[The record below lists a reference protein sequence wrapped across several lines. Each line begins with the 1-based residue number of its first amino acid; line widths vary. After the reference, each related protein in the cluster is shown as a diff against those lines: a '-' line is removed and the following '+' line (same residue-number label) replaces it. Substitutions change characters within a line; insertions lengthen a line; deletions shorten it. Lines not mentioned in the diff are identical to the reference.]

1 MKPKVSVITCCWN
14 SEPYIQQ
21 CIASVQMQRDVDIE
35 HVFVDGGSTDGTLAR
50 IQALPGIAE
59 GRVRW
64 ITDVRG
70 GISNA
75 MNVGAELATGELIA
89 HLHGDDYYLHPDS
102 VARALAAMATAKAR
116 WAFGR
121 ITSDIDGRLMPDSWA
136 MPPYSKSRLLRGNF
150 IGHPSVFVEREL
162 FLSSGGFDT
171 HLKYA
176 MDYDLWLRLAGL
188 ADPIYLGY
196 EVAAFRRH
204 AGSLSTA
211 QADKAFDE
219 DHAVR
224 RRHVGRNPLARLF
237 HEMIY
242 RRRRRKRVASGG

>member
-1 MKPKVSVITCCWN
+1 MKVSVITCCWN
-14 SEPYIQQ
+14 SEPHIAQ
-21 CIASVQMQRDVDIE
+21 CIQSVQAQRGIQIE

-50 IQALPGIAE
+50 IQALPGNAD
-59 GRVRW
+59 GSVRW
-64 ITDVRG
+64 VTDVRG

-75 MNVGAELATGELIA
+75 MNVGARLATGDVIA
-89 HLHGDDYYLHPDS
+89 HLHGDDYYLGDDA
-102 VARALAAMATAKAR
+102 VARALAIMSTARAR

-121 ITSDIDGRLMPDSWA
+121 IASDLDGRLVSDGWA
-136 MPPYSKSRLLRGNF
+136 MPRYSWSRLLRGNF

-162 FLSSGGFDT
+162 FLASGGFDT
-171 HLKYA
+171 GLKYA
-176 MDYDLWLRLAGL
+176 MDYDLWLRLARV
-188 ADPIYLGY
+188 AEPVYLGY

-224 RRHVGRNPLARLF
+224 RRYVGANPLARLF
-237 HEMIY
+237 HELIY
-242 RRRRRKRVASGG
+242 RRRLRRRAAAGG

>member
-1 MKPKVSVITCCWN
+1 MKVSVITCCWN
-14 SEPYIQQ
+14 SEPYIAQ
-21 CIASVQMQRDVDIE
+21 CIASVQAQEGVEIE
-35 HVFVDGGSTDGTLAR
+35 HIFVDGGSTDGTLER
-50 IQALPGIAE
+50 IQALPGHAE

-64 ITDVRG
+64 VTDVRG

-75 MNVGAELATGELIA
+75 MNVGAKLATGDFIA
-89 HLHGDDYYLHPDS
+89 HLHGDDYYLGTDA
-102 VARALAAMATAKAR
+102 VFRAMAALAAAQAR

-121 ITSDIDGRLMPDSWA
+121 IVSDLDGRLVPDSWA
-136 MPPYSKSRLLRGNF
+136 MPRYSWRRLLRGNF

-162 FLSSGGFDT
+162 FLASGGFDT
-171 HLKYA
+171 ALKYA
-176 MDYDLWLRLAGL
+176 MDYDLWLRLAKQAEPL
-188 ADPIYLGY
+188 YLGF

-224 RRHVGRNPLARLF
+224 RRHVGANPLARMF
-237 HEMIY
+237 HELIY
-242 RRRRRKRVASGG
+242 RRRLRRRAAAGG